1 MATLRGVV
9 VVRFPRALRR
19 GDRVAVVSP
28 ASPLPE
34 ARRED
39 LDRGLARLEQLGLRP
54 VLGKNALATKGYLA
68 GGDHA
73 RAADLQDA
81 IGDPDVRA
89 IFCVRGGYGVTRLL
103 ELLDFAPLARD
114 PKPIVGYS
122 DVTAL
127 LAAVW
132 KEVGLVG
139 FHGPMV
145 ATSKATA
152 GGEQLDAQQHAL
164 LTQLKGAVDL
174 PIPSGDTPHVIREG
188 RAEGHLVGG
197 NLSLVIALVGTP
209 WEIDTKDAILFLED
223 TGEAPYRVDRMLTQ
237 LRSTGHLGRC
247 AGVALGDFHIDDQ
260 GLCTLDPDMR
270 RVFDDRLA
278 DLTCPV
284 AFGLPF
290 GHRPRS
296 WTLPFGAR
304 ARLDA
309 HDRGAMAKLELLE
322 PAVR

>member
-1 MATLRGVV
+1 MV

-39 LDRGLARLEQLGLRP
+39 LDRGIARLERLGLRP

-68 GGDHA
+68 GADRA

-114 PKPIVGYS
+114 PKPIIGYS

-145 ATSKATA
+145 ATSKSMAA
-152 GGEQLDAQQHAL
+152 GDQLDAQQDAL
-164 LTQLKGAVDL
+164 LTQVKDIVDL
-174 PIPSGDTPHVIREG
+174 SIPEGDTPHVIREG
-188 RAEGHLVGG
+188 HAEGRLVGG
-197 NLSLVIALVGTP
+197 NLSLVVALLGTP

-237 LRSTGHLGRC
+237 LRSAGHLGRC
-247 AGVALGDFHIDDQ
+247 GGIVIGDFHLDDQ
-260 GLCTLDPDMR
+260 ELCTLDPDMR

-278 DLTCPV
+278 DLACPV

-304 ARLDA
+304 ARIDA
-309 HDRGAMAKLELLE
+309 QDRKAMARLELLE